1 MLLSPA
7 MKTTCLVLF
16 TVILIYSGCT
26 SSQRAAANAYHSAY
40 DDTSLLVQAGPILLP
55 YNRYIDPAGS
65 IIRFGDPEYENHSLD
80 CCLLPDGKTLAV
92 EDRYGVAFMDVQTQ
106 KVLFHYDYETGKKRK
121 YLMSTYSGIKTLTI
135 NNEVHIFWSATNT
148 DNNLSEVLDATWSGN
163 QATLVQTFELKP
175 LAPAPMALPNDIAVN
190 TENGIVYLYVVLNGN
205 NQLVKINWQT
215 RQTVWSA
222 PTGVAPYGI
231 VLANGKAYVTNWAG
245 PVPTDTTRETAGIP
259 YGSVYIDHRTG
270 GTLNGTIS
278 VIDLK
283 DGKEIKQVT
292 VGLHPNAI
300 IKSADE
306 QFVYVAN
313 GNSDYVSVI
322 SAGSNTV
329 VDSISVS
336 LNRSGNSF
344 IGSSPNALLLDKKEN
359 RLYVANGMDNA
370 LAVIRLG
377 AKSSNNN
384 GEDRILGFIPTE
396 AYPAGLTMDN
406 QNIYVANLEGEGARL
421 NIKGSYNSHH
431 MGATVSVIPIPKDED
446 ISAMTTRVEKANLM
460 FRTKLAQLLPRPGV
474 KPKPVPERIGEP
486 SLITHVIY
494 IIKENRSYDQV
505 LGDMP
510 QGNGMKSLCVFGDS
524 ITPNQHLLAKNF
536 ELMDNYYVSGKS
548 SAEGHQWTDAAMT
561 SDYVEKNVRAWFR
574 SYPHVQTDALV
585 YNKEGF
591 IWNDALD
598 HGKSVRIYG
607 EACEPE
613 WNPALKWKD
622 IYDRYQQGNPVEFI
636 NKTTISRVRPILC
649 MTSPCADTHDFTD
662 VMRADAFI
670 KELHQYEQMDGDQW
684 PQLMVMALS
693 DDHTAGLNPNYPTP
707 RAMVASNDLAVGKI
721 VEAVSHSKF
730 WKNTVIFITEDDS
743 QDAWDHVSAYRSTG
757 FVISP
762 YSELH
767 KTVHTN
773 YNQTCIVRT
782 IEQILGIP
790 PMNIIDATAAPMFDC
805 FKNEPDTAVYTA
817 CKNIV
822 PVDEKN
828 KDRSELTGQEL
839 NYAILTSTPEYQYVD
854 RGNDDLLNRIMWFM
868 AKGKQ
873 PYPKAMTQSGKDKD
887 D

>member
-329 VDSISVS
+329 VDSI
-336 LNRSGNSF
+336 
-344 IGSSPNALLLDKKEN
+344 
-359 RLYVANGMDNA
+359 
-370 LAVIRLG
+370 
-377 AKSSNNN
+377 
-384 GEDRILGFIPTE
+384 
-396 AYPAGLTMDN
+396 
-406 QNIYVANLEGEGARL
+406 
-421 NIKGSYNSHH
+421 
-431 MGATVSVIPIPKDED
+431 
-446 ISAMTTRVEKANLM
+446 
-460 FRTKLAQLLPRPGV
+460 
-474 KPKPVPERIGEP
+474 
-486 SLITHVIY
+486 
-494 IIKENRSYDQV
+494 
-505 LGDMP
+505 
-510 QGNGMKSLCVFGDS
+510 
-524 ITPNQHLLAKNF
+524 
-536 ELMDNYYVSGKS
+536 
-548 SAEGHQWTDAAMT
+548 
-561 SDYVEKNVRAWFR
+561 
-574 SYPHVQTDALV
+574 
-585 YNKEGF
+585 
-591 IWNDALD
+591 
-598 HGKSVRIYG
+598 
-607 EACEPE
+607 
-613 WNPALKWKD
+613 
-622 IYDRYQQGNPVEFI
+622 
-636 NKTTISRVRPILC
+636 
-649 MTSPCADTHDFTD
+649 
-662 VMRADAFI
+662 
-670 KELHQYEQMDGDQW
+670 
-684 PQLMVMALS
+684 
-693 DDHTAGLNPNYPTP
+693 
-707 RAMVASNDLAVGKI
+707 
-721 VEAVSHSKF
+721 
-730 WKNTVIFITEDDS
+730 
-743 QDAWDHVSAYRSTG
+743 
-757 FVISP
+757 
-762 YSELH
+762 
-767 KTVHTN
+767 
-773 YNQTCIVRT
+773 
-782 IEQILGIP
+782 
-790 PMNIIDATAAPMFDC
+790 
-805 FKNEPDTAVYTA
+805 
-817 CKNIV
+817 
-822 PVDEKN
+822 
-828 KDRSELTGQEL
+828 LTGQ
-839 NYAILTSTPEYQYVD
+839 AIRL
-854 RGNDDLLNRIMWFM
+854 
-868 AKGKQ
+868 
-873 PYPKAMTQSGKDKD
+873 
-887 D
+887 

>member
-1 MLLSPA
+1 
-7 MKTTCLVLF
+7 MKTIGLPLF
-16 TVILIYSGCT
+16 IALIIIYSGCT
-26 SSQRAAANAYHSAY
+26 STQHNGVNAYHSAY
-40 DDTSLLVQAGPILLP
+40 DDTSLLVQAGPVLMP
-55 YNRYIDPAGS
+55 YNRYIDPAGTV
-65 IIRFGDPEYENHSLD
+65 IRFGDPEYENHSLD

-92 EDRYGVAFMDVQTQ
+92 EDRYGVTFIDVQTQ
-106 KVLFHYDYETGKKRK
+106 KTLFHYSYDQGKKSR
-121 YLMSTYSGIKTLTI
+121 LASTYSGIKALTI

-148 DNNLSEVLDATWSGN
+148 DNNLSEVLDAIWSGN
-163 QATLVQTFELKP
+163 QATLSKTFEIKP
-175 LAPAPMALPNDIAVN
+175 VAPSPIALPNDIAVSL
-190 TENGIVYLYVVLNGN
+190 ENGVTYLYVVLNGN
-205 NQLVKINWQT
+205 NQLMKINLQSKE
-215 RQTVWSA
+215 TVWATS
-222 PTGVAPYGI
+222 TGVAPYGVTI
-231 VLANGKAYVTNWAG
+231 ASGKAYVTNWAG
-245 PVPTDTTRETAGIP
+245 PIPTDTTRETAGVP
-259 YGSVYIDHRTG
+259 YGSTYIDHRTG
-270 GTLNGTIS
+270 GTLNGTVS

-300 IKSADE
+300 IKSPDE
-306 QFVYVAN
+306 QFVYIAN

-322 SAGSNTV
+322 STSSNTV

-336 LNRSGNSF
+336 LNQTGQSF
-344 IGSSPNALLLDKKEN
+344 IGSSPNALLFSKTDN

-370 LAVIRLG
+370 LAVISLG
-377 AKSSNNN
+377 AKSSGAMGNN
-384 GEDRILGFIPTE
+384 RLLGFIPTE
-396 AYPAGLTMDN
+396 AYPAGLTSDN

-421 NIKGSYNSHH
+421 NIKGSYNAHH

-446 ISAMTTRVEKANLM
+446 MPALTARVEKANLM
-460 FRTKLAQLLPRPGV
+460 FRTKLAQLLPRTGV
-474 KPKPVPERIGEP
+474 KPKPVPDRIGEP
-486 SLITHVIY
+486 SLLTHVIY

-505 LGDMP
+505 LGDLP

-524 ITPNQHLLAKNF
+524 ITPNEHKLATSF

-574 SYPHVQTDALV
+574 SYPHVQNDALV

-598 HGKSVRIYG
+598 HGKTVRIYG
-607 EACEPE
+607 EACDPE
-613 WNPALKWKD
+613 WDRQYKWKD
-622 IYDRYQQGNPVEFI
+622 IYTHYQDGNPVEFK

-649 MTSPCADTHDFTD
+649 MSSPCADTHDFTD

-670 KELHQYEQMDGDQW
+670 KELNQYEQMDGDQW

-693 DDHTAGLNPNYPTP
+693 DDHTAGLNQNYPTP

-721 VEAVSHSKF
+721 IDAVTHSKF

-743 QDAWDHVSAYRSTG
+743 QDAWDHVSAYRTTG
-757 FVISP
+757 FVVSP
-762 YSELH
+762 YSGLH

-790 PMNIIDATAAPMFDC
+790 PMNIIDATATPMFDC
-805 FKNEPDTAVYTA
+805 FKNEPDTATYTA
-817 CKNIV
+817 VKNNI
-822 PVDEKN
+822 PLDEKN
-828 KDRSELTGQEL
+828 KDRSELSGQQL

-854 RGNDDLLNRIMWFM
+854 RGNDELLNRIMWFM

-873 PYPKAMTQSGKDKD
+873 PYPKAMTQSGKDKED
-887 D
+887 